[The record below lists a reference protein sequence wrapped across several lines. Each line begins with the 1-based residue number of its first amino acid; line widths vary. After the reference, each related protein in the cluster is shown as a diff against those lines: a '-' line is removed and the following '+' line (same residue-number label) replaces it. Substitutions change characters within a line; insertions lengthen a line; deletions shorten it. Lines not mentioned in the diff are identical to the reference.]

1 MKPRRFK
8 LAFSS
13 EERFLQQAVE
23 MKRGAETM
31 PPGGQREQLLELAHD
46 ADAAR
51 IDGWLTS
58 RACSRRSEFVK
69 IRNRSVRRGVVPNP

>member
-8 LAFSS
+8 LALSS

-23 MKRGAETM
+23 IKRAAETL
-31 PPGGQREQLLELAHD
+31 PSGGKREQLLKLTHD

-58 RACSRRSEFVK
+58 PGLQPPK
-69 IRNRSVRRGVVPNP
+69 

>member
-1 MKPRRFK
+1 MNPRRFK

-23 MKRGAETM
+23 MKRSAETM
-31 PPGGQREQLLELAHD
+31 PPGGQREQLLKLAHD

-58 RACSRRSEFVK
+58 PDLQPPK
-69 IRNRSVRRGVVPNP
+69 

>member
-1 MKPRRFK
+1 
-8 LAFSS
+8 
-13 EERFLQQAVE
+13 
-23 MKRGAETM
+23 MKRGAETL

-58 RACSRRSEFVK
+58 PGLQPPK
-69 IRNRSVRRGVVPNP
+69 